1 MQKFL
6 SKRDQF
12 VAGKPVKDGD
22 VVEVEASAVSYL
34 ISRGWLV
41 EHTETAKKSG
51 NKAANKPA
59 ATEPA
64 AAPAAT
70 EPTPEPETKDE
81 AAE

>member
-12 VAGKPVKDGD
+12 VAGKAVKDGD
-22 VVEVEASAVSYL
+22 VVEVEASTVSYL

-51 NKAANKPA
+51 SKAANKPA
-59 ATEPA
+59 AP
-64 AAPAAT
+64 
-70 EPTPEPETKDE
+70 EPTPEPTPEPGTKDE